1 MKISL
6 NWLKEYIPNIKK
18 NDIFIE
24 ELTSLGLE
32 VSSEV
37 KVKKDTVIDIDM
49 TPNRAD
55 CLSIIGIARD
65 LSAIYKNKI
74 AYPKA
79 IKFLKLKHSNILAI
93 DKKISSSYS
102 ALIIKNI
109 DNSLKTPFFIKNR
122 LDMCGLKTIN
132 FVVDVLNYVMLE
144 NGQPMHAF
152 DHDKFNGNIKVRFA
166 KNNEKM
172 TALDGQNYTLMKDI
186 PVIADDKKPQA
197 IAGVIGS
204 EESSVTGKTKN
215 IIIESAYFTPNLIRR
230 SSKHFRLQTDA
241 SYRFERGV
249 DPLINKYAI
258 GRVLA
263 ILTEH
268 TSIED
273 FSFNHLSAPKVA
285 KHINR
290 SILVKPNLFESSL
303 GIKISDK
310 FILQTLSYLGFN
322 PKKSKKGFSVTIP
335 SHRFDIGIAQD
346 LVEEVARVYG
356 YNNFKPILATNS
368 LNNIKDSTNQF
379 DGYSDLLVARG
390 YNEIISFSFIP
401 KGDQSNHVP
410 KTKIASLVNPISE
423 DKAELRGSM
432 INSILNTCAY
442 NFSRKNNNLR
452 IFESGKTYIKHRD
465 KSIIEENILAGAISG
480 INSESNLKNEQV
492 KLSFF
497 DIKGD
502 LLSILPDVS
511 FEVNADIKYI
521 RKACQAVIKQNNK
534 IIGYCG
540 EPEKSL
546 YSQYS
551 IKNQIFYFELMIDK
565 ITPISSLKYKKI
577 SIFPKIRRDLTIL
590 IDDKVIA
597 SNIIDAVQRKSFN
610 YMITSKIS
618 DIFYNKSNLDIG
630 NKSMTIEFVF
640 QDKSST
646 LRDDQVNDEMEKIV
660 LLLKNKFKAIVR
672 S

>member
-204 EESSVTGKTKN
+204 EESSVTDKTKN

-590 IDDKVIA
+590 IDDELIA
-597 SNIIDAVQRKSFN
+597 SDIIDAVQRKSFN

>member
-204 EESSVTGKTKN
+204 EESSVTDKTKN

-565 ITPISSLKYKKI
+565 ITPISSLNYKKI

-590 IDDKVIA
+590 IDDEVIA
-597 SNIIDAVQRKSFN
+597 SDIIDAVQRKSFN

-646 LRDDQVNDEMEKIV
+646 LRDEQVNDEMEKIV

>member
-204 EESSVTGKTKN
+204 EESSVTDKTKN

-230 SSKHFRLQTDA
+230 SSKH
-241 SYRFERGV
+241 
-249 DPLINKYAI
+249 
-258 GRVLA
+258 
-263 ILTEH
+263 
-268 TSIED
+268 
-273 FSFNHLSAPKVA
+273 
-285 KHINR
+285 
-290 SILVKPNLFESSL
+290 
-303 GIKISDK
+303 
-310 FILQTLSYLGFN
+310 
-322 PKKSKKGFSVTIP
+322 
-335 SHRFDIGIAQD
+335 
-346 LVEEVARVYG
+346 
-356 YNNFKPILATNS
+356 
-368 LNNIKDSTNQF
+368 
-379 DGYSDLLVARG
+379 
-390 YNEIISFSFIP
+390 
-401 KGDQSNHVP
+401 
-410 KTKIASLVNPISE
+410 
-423 DKAELRGSM
+423 
-432 INSILNTCAY
+432 
-442 NFSRKNNNLR
+442 
-452 IFESGKTYIKHRD
+452 
-465 KSIIEENILAGAISG
+465 
-480 INSESNLKNEQV
+480 
-492 KLSFF
+492 
-497 DIKGD
+497 
-502 LLSILPDVS
+502 
-511 FEVNADIKYI
+511 
-521 RKACQAVIKQNNK
+521 
-534 IIGYCG
+534 
-540 EPEKSL
+540 
-546 YSQYS
+546 
-551 IKNQIFYFELMIDK
+551 
-565 ITPISSLKYKKI
+565 
-577 SIFPKIRRDLTIL
+577 
-590 IDDKVIA
+590 
-597 SNIIDAVQRKSFN
+597 
-610 YMITSKIS
+610 
-618 DIFYNKSNLDIG
+618 
-630 NKSMTIEFVF
+630 
-640 QDKSST
+640 
-646 LRDDQVNDEMEKIV
+646 
-660 LLLKNKFKAIVR
+660 
-672 S
+672 